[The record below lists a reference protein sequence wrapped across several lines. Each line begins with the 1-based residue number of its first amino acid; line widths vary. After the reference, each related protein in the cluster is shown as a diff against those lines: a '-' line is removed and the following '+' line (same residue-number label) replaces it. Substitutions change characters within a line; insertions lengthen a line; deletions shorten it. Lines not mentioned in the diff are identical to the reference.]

1 MDKLDLIERLK
12 ALDEDA
18 VLVLPHRISM
28 VIVGGS
34 ALILGN
40 YVSRTTQDIDVI
52 NRFPEKLQS
61 ILESHDINNRS
72 NAFADCL
79 AENYQD
85 RLIKLDIETKMIDY
99 YLLSLEDLVIM
110 KLYSDRPNDYLDITN
125 ANTIVNLNWNLLD
138 EIISSGEADV
148 SFNQRRYK
156 LFLEKYEKYKRE
168 YKK

>member
-110 KLYSDRPNDYLDITN
+110 KLYSDRGGSIYHVQSDYDCFFPKSLNDI
-125 ANTIVNLNWNLLD
+125 
-138 EIISSGEADV
+138 
-148 SFNQRRYK
+148 
-156 LFLEKYEKYKRE
+156 FLEVIRIELAKRIIMND
-168 YKK
+168 